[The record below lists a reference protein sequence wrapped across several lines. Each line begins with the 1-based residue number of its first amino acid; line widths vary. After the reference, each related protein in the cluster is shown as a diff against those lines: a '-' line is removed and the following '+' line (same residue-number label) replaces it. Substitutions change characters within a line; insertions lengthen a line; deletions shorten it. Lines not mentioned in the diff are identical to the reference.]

1 MSLLCRVVRSRQCKI
16 QIRARPEGASNS
28 TVYSFLTA
36 SATARQRVWRSN
48 NSPLRA
54 FTALGPLS
62 LLPHRFTQGA
72 ANVNVDTGHKYR
84 CQYRDALYTK
94 PMGHKSV
101 SCLDDS
107 TVSARELPLDSN
119 WSHLQKTRSIDTV
132 VFGREHVVQRQRSL
146 AAFPALLLRCHC
158 CIVLLRLR
166 RGNSSLHLEWYKI
179 LRLRL
184 FIAVSAE
191 RLGLPMS
198 AAPRTL
204 VTPSSK

>member
-1 MSLLCRVVRSRQCKI
+1 MSLLFQCRVVRSRQCK
-16 QIRARPEGASNS
+16 ARSGHDLLRRSEQQPGLFIN
-28 TVYSFLTA
+28 FLTA

-101 SCLDDS
+101 SSLDDS

-132 VFGREHVVQRQRSL
+132 VFEHVVQRQRSL
-146 AAFPALLLRCHC
+146 SCVATQVPLLHRPFAPSPRQQQPAPGMVQNTPAPALHR
-158 CIVLLRLR
+158 
-166 RGNSSLHLEWYKI
+166 SL
-179 LRLRL
+179 
-184 FIAVSAE
+184 S
-191 RLGLPMS
+191 
-198 AAPRTL
+198 
-204 VTPSSK
+204 